1 MIGTRLAPQ
10 GPPWW
15 REPLV
20 LIVVV
25 AVTTF
30 VLGDAGDDGRPRSSS
45 GKPIRIVLSVS
56 TASAPAAASSAG
68 TASLYATPDPWRK
81 YLASEAVCPGG
92 ERTDLPPK
100 SQVRTVACLVNFARK
115 QRGLHLLSL
124 VPRLDVASARKAQ
137 AILRCGSF
145 AHNPCGG
152 GWSSSITSTGYV
164 GAFGENLYLA
174 SGAFAA
180 PRPTV
185 DAWLNSPPHRENLFG
200 AKWRA
205 QGLAVLI
212 LGRFGGHDRVAVWVN
227 VLGDRDG

>member
-1 MIGTRLAPQ
+1 M
-10 GPPWW
+10 
-15 REPLV
+15 LV
-20 LIVVV
+20 VVV

-30 VLGDAGDDGRPRSSS
+30 VLGAVGDDGRHRPTTD
-45 GKPIRIVLSVS
+45 KPIRSVLSASS
-56 TASAPAAASSAG
+56 TSTPAAASSAG

-81 YLASEAVCPGG
+81 YLASEAACPGG

-115 QRGLHLLSL
+115 QRGLRLLSL
-124 VPRLDVASARKAQ
+124 APRLDVASATKAQ

-145 AHNPCGG
+145 AHDPCGG
-152 GWSSSITSTGYV
+152 GWSSSITATGYV

-185 DAWLNSPPHRENLFG
+185 DAWLNSQPHRENLFDT
-200 AKWRA
+200 KWRV
-205 QGLAVLI
+205 QGLAVL
-212 LGRFGGHDRVAVWVN
+212 LGRFGGHGRVAVWVN
-227 VLGDRDG
+227 VLGDRDS